1 MGNPNR
7 LLENINKVYPWVKC
21 KLDSNVDADINF
33 DPNNQPVFK
42 DWLGN
47 LRVFYAIDFGD
58 HVSIIFENDVPEY
71 YSIDEIHKIAI
82 SNLERDI
89 EFKLGKL
96 NFEGGY
102 GILAGGDYEASSIMI
117 KKIWNQIGNELQE
130 DLIVGIPA
138 KDLVFFAKAST
149 VILFKP
155 RFKIVSII
163 PGMDTLAPD
172 LTEISNGFLL
182 SPNFFLETFSII

>member
-71 YSIDEIHKIAI
+71 YSIDEIHKSDGYQSIKMGCKTNNPTSHCI
-82 SNLERDI
+82 NCSYKELTPILTHLEI
-89 EFKLGKL
+89 Q
-96 NFEGGY
+96 N
-102 GILAGGDYEASSIMI
+102 
-117 KKIWNQIGNELQE
+117 
-130 DLIVGIPA
+130 
-138 KDLVFFAKAST
+138 
-149 VILFKP
+149 
-155 RFKIVSII
+155 
-163 PGMDTLAPD
+163 
-172 LTEISNGFLL
+172 
-182 SPNFFLETFSII
+182 